1 MSKGPRGSGVV
12 LTTEVREER
21 ERLEAVAGH
30 ESSGLEQRLSWRPRR
45 RPRSFAG
52 SFHTLILT
60 ARAQFEALLRNNPTQ
75 EYGTPT

>member
-30 ESSGLEQRLSWRPRR
+30 ESSGLEQRLSGGPGGDPEVLPVASTR
-45 RPRSFAG
+45 
-52 SFHTLILT
+52 
-60 ARAQFEALLRNNPTQ
+60 
-75 EYGTPT
+75 